1 MKTTGALWILP
12 LLLVSV
18 AYAGEKGTEAPQI
31 READLQRVSRELP
44 SAFPWPTAKPTQIKP
59 VSPVP
64 QEASPLP
71 DFAGGNLIIKCTGP
85 FLREE
90 QIIEVPGSG
99 PQKKEVLTLNKDV
112 EIEQV
117 QARSVLRSEQIQVV
131 NDRQTGKPELL
142 KAVGNVEVVTPER
155 SGKGDALTYE
165 IKMGPNDVTIKDMYT
180 LEGNRAKN
188 TKAVL
193 WQGDDWI
200 EADRFVNDRRL
211 DTFRVSGGPR
221 AVFRMPG
228 NDEATA
234 PVAKPKAPA
243 SSGGGGMLPGLEFGG
258 GGKIKMQAD
267 GEMYFEGATGRLRIS
282 RNVMILQEGSTD
294 AAPGAAP
301 TGLKMNADEVIL
313 NLVLP
318 PPGQPAAPNSNL
330 LSGGLKSL
338 ECSGRV
344 EIRSGP
350 RTVLC
355 DRCVV
360 DMNRKTL
367 HLEMKNPK
375 DEVRVYILESGNAGN
390 VLVAPKSITVN
401 MDTGEFKASGAQ
413 RMEAFTGA
421 VPSHRTEKQ

>member
-1 MKTTGALWILP
+1 MTIARFFWTFSLSSVFASASIL
-12 LLLVSV
+12 
-18 AYAGEKGTEAPQI
+18 AGDAPPQI
-31 READLQRVSRELP
+31 READLQRVTRELP
-44 SAFPWPTAKPTQIKP
+44 SQFPWPTSRPVAVKPPTP
-59 VSPVP
+59 VGVDS
-64 QEASPLP
+64 SPLP
-71 DFAGGNLIIKCTGP
+71 DLAGGNIIIKSMGE

-90 QIIEVPGSG
+90 RIVEDTAGGKPM
-99 PQKKEVLTLNKDV
+99 KKEVLTLNKEV

-117 QARSVLRSEQIQVV
+117 QARSVLRSDQIQVV

-142 KAVGNVEVVTPER
+142 KAIGNVEVVTPER

-165 IKMGPNDVTIKDMYT
+165 IKMGANDVTIKDMYT

-211 DTFRVSGGPR
+211 DTFRVTGGPR
-221 AVFRMPG
+221 AVFRMPES
-228 NDEATA
+228 DKSSQ
-234 PVAKPKAPA
+234 AKPTAPA
-243 SSGGGGMLPGLEFGG
+243 SGGGMLPGLEFSS

-282 RNVMILQEGSTD
+282 RNVMILQEGAT
-294 AAPGAAP
+294 AVAGAAP

-318 PPGQPAAPNSNL
+318 PPGQPVAPNSNL
-330 LSGGLKSL
+330 LAGGLKSL

-360 DMNRKTL
+360 DMTRKTL

-375 DEVRVYILESGNAGN
+375 DEVRVYILESGSAGN
-390 VLVAPKSITVN
+390 ILVAPKSITVN
-401 MDTGEFKASGAQ
+401 METGEFKASGAQ
-413 RMEAFTGA
+413 RMENFSGV
-421 VPSHRTEKQ
+421 VPSYRTEK